1 MLGRGK
7 STRRQK
13 SWYACSS
20 ERTNPQTHRVILTDQ
35 RRVKFPFELDV
46 LDLVTDE
53 LKQKLLPV
61 NTKLKQFERDRAE
74 RRKIRKRTKQPRADL
89 AEATGVRVAANAD
102 GQNSSAGP
110 PDVQMADAAA
120 DPDVPSIVEDN
131 STPAGGALEEESV
144 YRERE
149 KQELEALVSD
159 DLKRDVGCSVTGLYE
174 LVGTSC
180 LSLVYRLSFGILTW
194 PFFGRFNRYRHAQ
207 RRRRRLGSLYRLRKE
222 IGVPSRFPVI

>member
-1 MLGRGK
+1 MLDP
-7 STRRQK
+7 QNVQ
-13 SWYACSS
+13 
-20 ERTNPQTHRVILTDQ
+20 NPQTHRAVLTDQ

-89 AEATGVRVAANAD
+89 AD
-102 GQNSSAGP
+102 GQNSAAGP

-120 DPDVPSIVEDN
+120 DPDVPSIVADN

-180 LSLVYRLSFGILTW
+180 LSSVYRLSFGILTW

-207 RRRRRLGSLYRLRKE
+207 RCRRRLGSLYRLRKK